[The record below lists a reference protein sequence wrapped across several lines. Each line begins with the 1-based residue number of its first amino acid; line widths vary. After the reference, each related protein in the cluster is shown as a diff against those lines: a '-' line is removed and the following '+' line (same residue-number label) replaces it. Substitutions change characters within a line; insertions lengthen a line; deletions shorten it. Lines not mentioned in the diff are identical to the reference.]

1 MVSENPMSNPMS
13 LNSGTESGPCRALQW
28 HGAPLP
34 PPFGAKAHT
43 VHEGVVDLDG
53 VVQVFIIVTGA
64 TIEPGA

>member
-1 MVSENPMSNPMS
+1 MG
-13 LNSGTESGPCRALQW
+13 LNRALVEHFSGTERRCR
-28 HGAPLP
+28 HR
-34 PPFGAKAHT
+34 FGAKAHT